1 MTWCMQCGV
10 SNKPVPAIGLDVEGE
25 PACAMHRDRQVQP
38 PKFDASFLE
47 KRMKQ
52 FREKPETFDKVEP
65 AAPSPLQ
72 ATEQE
77 KADMRTCSGFEGEI
91 CTEVLKEKNT
101 SGMCTR
107 HYARMMYRKT
117 HPKKLGGGVAKKEK
131 AYRLKV
137 PKGGDPLPNP
147 TQLGSGEHLITLRL
161 SESKLARLVALLL

>member
-107 HYARMMYRKT
+107 HYARMMYRET
-117 HPKKLGGGVAKKEK
+117 HPKKDK
-131 AYRLKV
+131 R
-137 PKGGDPLPNP
+137 P
-147 TQLGSGEHLITLRL
+147 TLREVVRVGTKTPATL
-161 SESKLARLVALLL
+161 DLQIAKVLEESDPFMVIRLRQSQVSKLLAQLL